1 MKFFYD
7 LLILKTSTFQE
18 TSVVMHEKHS
28 DKVCVENMFLSKYLK
43 APCICFECYR
53 IIEGLRSTEYLKW
66 CVFFC
71 NFQEFML
78 DINASNSK
86 FYHA

>member
-28 DKVCVENMFLSKYLK
+28 DKVCVENMFLSV
-43 APCICFECYR
+43 F
-53 IIEGLRSTEYLKW
+53 STENKNVSFHATKNHLKNISQILIFKSANL
-66 CVFFC
+66 VYF
-71 NFQEFML
+71 L
-78 DINASNSK
+78 RVASALSVTE
-86 FYHA
+86 